1 MMKLPINIAR
11 AATTRAYWLMLRIFG
26 PFEAVALG
34 RVAAMIFLRYCSGYE
49 KVKVYR

>member
-1 MMKLPINIAR
+1 MKLPINIAR

-34 RVAAMIFLRYCSGYE
+34 RVAAMIFLLYCSGYE